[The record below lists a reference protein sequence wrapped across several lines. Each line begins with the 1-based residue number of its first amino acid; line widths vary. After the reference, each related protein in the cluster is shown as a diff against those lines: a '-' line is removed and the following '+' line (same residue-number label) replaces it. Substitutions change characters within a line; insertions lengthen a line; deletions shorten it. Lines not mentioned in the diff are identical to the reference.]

1 VNNTHHTF
9 TVRECR
15 IRRVAYERCNQLTI
29 HRRIES
35 NRIGSFPNRP
45 ALVHRGVYLVST
57 EVRSI
62 KYWSRPRRER
72 ESGDFRNLKKI
83 EMQIG
88 TMSYNWSLKICHNFD
103 NFGGKLEPDSQL
115 VSWLDVCYC
124 RSTSPIL
131 WPGDE
136 GPRDFLNPF
145 LYVLLVK
152 TSATFKPN
160 IVGGRSPFCFPSLPL
175 PNPFLP
181 FCLSILSLLLS
192 FPAPSPALEAGSVG
206 VTPGKLFEILH
217 CCR

>member
-1 VNNTHHTF
+1 
-9 TVRECR
+9 
-15 IRRVAYERCNQLTI
+15 
-29 HRRIES
+29 
-35 NRIGSFPNRP
+35 
-45 ALVHRGVYLVST
+45 
-57 EVRSI
+57 
-62 KYWSRPRRER
+62 
-72 ESGDFRNLKKI
+72 
-83 EMQIG
+83 
-88 TMSYNWSLKICHNFD
+88 MSYNWSLKICHNFD

-175 PNPFLP
+175 PNPFVP

-217 CCR
+217 CCRWVLAHFEICNKYWCHGDYWVSYQVTNQAHDGKILIYHQTTSTGHRITKNPLTHLGEMFGVGGFSLT